1 MIRRSIPAPFVPA
14 STVAAMTGVVPTPAG
29 FLDAVGGLPLTP
41 QTALAFRRAQE
52 LAWSDPARLH
62 HLGKQAALFSDT
74 ARASLA
80 SSITA
85 TTGVTLT
92 AEQVFFA
99 PSAQLAAGWAI
110 SGFRAITSI
119 AHSAIETLAVIDAC
133 TESGLEMRA
142 LSVDHLGHLNIASV
156 PGQNHTLL
164 VVQAANVEIGTTQDL
179 RELADCGHPILVDAS
194 QCVGRIAVGPHWS
207 VLIADAR
214 GWGGPAGLIVIA
226 VNPTAGW
233 APPIAAPG
241 GWLGSSSNIATLV
254 AAATAL
260 EVLLPDFAQE
270 QELALALTAHLRSRV
285 EAAIPDVVFS
295 GDPQNRLPHIL
306 NCSVLYVSGEAL
318 ISDLDRRGF
327 AVASGSACVADSDRA
342 SHVLVAI
349 GAFTGGNVRISLPF
363 GCTQETVDR
372 FVDALIES
380 VALLRI
386 EAGR

>member
-1 MIRRSIPAPFVPA
+1 MIRRSIPVPNVPA
-14 STVAAMTGVVPTPAG
+14 STVTAMTGVAPAPSG
-29 FLDAVGGLPLTP
+29 FLDAVGGLPLAP

-62 HLGKQAALFSDT
+62 HLGKQSALLSDT
-74 ARASLA
+74 SRASLA
-80 SSITA
+80 ASFA
-85 TTGVTLT
+85 AATGVTLT

-99 PSAQLAAGWAI
+99 PTTRLAANWSI
-110 SGFRAITSI
+110 SGFRTITSI
-119 AHSAIETLAVIDAC
+119 AHSPIETLAVIDSCA
-133 TESGLEMRA
+133 ESGLEIRA
-142 LSVDHLGHLNIASV
+142 LSVDSLGHLNIASL
-156 PGQNHTLL
+156 PDQDHTLL

-179 RELADCGHPILVDAS
+179 RELADCGYPVLVDAS
-194 QCVGRIAVGPHWS
+194 QCIGRVEVGPHWS
-207 VLIADAR
+207 VLMADAR
-214 GWGGPAGLIVIA
+214 GWGGPAGLIVVA
-226 VNPTAGW
+226 VNPSAGW
-233 APPIAAPG
+233 AAPSAAPG
-241 GWLGSSSNIATLV
+241 GWIGATANVPTLV

-260 EVLLPDFAQE
+260 EVLLPDFLQE
-270 QELALALTAHLRSRV
+270 QELAFALTNHLRSRV
-285 EAAIPDVVFS
+285 ESAIPDVVFS
-295 GDPQNRLPHIL
+295 GDLENRLPHIL

-363 GCTQETVDR
+363 GCTQATVDG